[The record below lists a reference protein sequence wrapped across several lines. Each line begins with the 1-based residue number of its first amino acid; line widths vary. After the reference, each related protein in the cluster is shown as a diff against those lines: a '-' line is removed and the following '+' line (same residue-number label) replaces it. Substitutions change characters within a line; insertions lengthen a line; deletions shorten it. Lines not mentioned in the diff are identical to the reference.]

1 MKKKGKA
8 MLGLTLEGGG
18 SRTIYSCGIL
28 DVLLEE
34 KIIADY
40 LIGVSAGIGFG
51 VSYCSGQIGRN
62 LILASEYM
70 NKKEYSGIKHL
81 FNPKNKSYYN
91 MDYVYDIVPNKEL
104 PMDWEAFKNF
114 KGEIIS
120 TVTNIDTG
128 EAEYLQVP
136 RDDRKCMTLRASC
149 ALPLLFPEIEI
160 NGKKYLDGGIA
171 DSIPYKQPIKAGCDK
186 NIIILT
192 RPRDYIK
199 TDEPAMKLAIR
210 RYKKYPELCE
220 AMKTRAKRYNMS
232 VLEIKKL
239 QSEGKAFVF
248 TPKTTF
254 NVGRTE
260 NNPDKL
266 KKLYTHGYKHAK
278 WALNDLKKYLA
289 K

>member
-1 MKKKGKA
+1 

-34 KIIADY
+34 NIIADY
-40 LIGVSAGIGFG
+40 LIGVSAGIAFG

-62 LILASEYM
+62 LTLASEYM
-70 NKKEYSGIKHL
+70 NRKEYSGIKHL
-81 FNPKNKSYYN
+81 FNPKNRSYYN
-91 MDYVYDIVPNKEL
+91 MDYVYDEVPNKEL
-104 PMDWEAFKNF
+104 PMDWEAFENF

-120 TVTNIDTG
+120 TVTNIENG
-128 EAEYLQVP
+128 QAEYLSVP
-136 RDDRKCMTLRASC
+136 RDDRKNMTLRASC

-171 DSIPYKQPIKAGCDK
+171 DSIPYKQAIKAGCDK

-199 TDEPAMKLAIR
+199 TDEPAMKLAIK
-210 RYKKYPELCE
+210 RYRKYPEFCE
-220 AMKTRAKRYNMS
+220 AMLTRAKRYNEC
-232 VLEIKKL
+232 VAEIKKL
-239 QSEGKAFVF
+239 QSEGKVFVF

-260 NNPDKL
+260 GDSEKL
-266 KKLYTHGYKHAK
+266 KRLYMHGYNHAK
-278 WALNDLKKYLA
+278 WAMDDLKKYLA
-289 K
+289 R

>member
-1 MKKKGKA
+1 

-34 KIIADY
+34 KITADY
-40 LIGVSAGIGFG
+40 LIGVSAGIAFG

-62 LILASEYM
+62 LTLASEYM
-70 NKKEYSGIKHL
+70 NSKKYSGVKHL
-81 FNPKNKSYYN
+81 LNPKNRSYYN
-91 MDYVYDIVPNKEL
+91 MDYVYDAIPNKEL
-104 PMDWEAFKNF
+104 PFDWETFQAF

-120 TVTNIDTG
+120 TVTNVKTG
-128 EAEYLQVP
+128 KAEYLSVP
-136 RDDRKCMTLRASC
+136 REDRKFTYLRASC

-160 NGKKYLDGGIA
+160 NGEKYLDGGIA
-171 DSIPYKQPIKAGCDK
+171 DSIPYMQAINFGCDK

-199 TDEPAMKLAIR
+199 TDEPAMKLAVR
-210 RYKKYPELCE
+210 HYRKNPELCE
-220 AMKTRAKRYNMS
+220 AMITRAKRYNECVS
-232 VLEIKKL
+232 EIKQL
-239 QSEGKAFVF
+239 QSEGKVFVF

-260 NNPDKL
+260 GDPIKL
-266 KKLYTHGYKHAK
+266 KKLYDHGYNHAK
-278 WALNDLKKYLA
+278 WALDDLRKYLA

>member
-1 MKKKGKA
+1 

-34 KIIADY
+34 NIIADY
-40 LIGVSAGIGFG
+40 LIGVSAGIAFG

-62 LILASEYM
+62 LTLASEYM
-70 NKKEYSGIKHL
+70 NRKEYSGIKHL
-81 FNPKNKSYYN
+81 INPKNKSYYN
-91 MDYVYDIVPNKEL
+91 MDYVYDEIPNKEL
-104 PMDWEAFKNF
+104 PMDWQAFEDF

-120 TVTNIDTG
+120 TVTNIETG
-128 EAEYLQVP
+128 EAEYLSVP

-160 NGKKYLDGGIA
+160 NGKTYLDGGIA
-171 DSIPYKQPIKAGCDK
+171 DSIPYKQAIKAGCDK

-199 TDEPAMKLAIR
+199 TDEPAMKLALR
-210 RYKKYPELCE
+210 HYRKYPELCE
-220 AMKTRAKRYNMS
+220 AMLTRAKRYNET
-232 VLEIKKL
+232 VAEIKQL
-239 QSEGKAFVF
+239 QSEGKVFVF
-248 TPKTTF
+248 TPKTTY

-260 NNPDKL
+260 GDPEKL
-266 KKLYTHGYKHAK
+266 KKLYTHGYKHAR
-278 WALNDLKKYLA
+278 WALDDLRKYLA

>member
-1 MKKKGKA
+1 

-34 KIIADY
+34 NLVADY
-40 LIGVSAGIGFG
+40 LIGVSAGIAFG

-62 LILASEYM
+62 LTLASEYM
-70 NKKEYSGIKHL
+70 NSKKYSGIKHL
-81 FNPKNKSYYN
+81 LNPKNRSYYN
-91 MDYVYDIVPNKEL
+91 MDYVYDEVPNKEL
-104 PMDWEAFKNF
+104 PYDWETFKSF
-114 KGEIIS
+114 KGEVVS
-120 TVTNIDTG
+120 TVTNVETG
-128 EAEYLQVP
+128 KAEYLPVP
-136 RDDRKCMTLRASC
+136 RDDRKFTHVRASC

-160 NGKKYLDGGIA
+160 NGQKYLDGGIA
-171 DSIPYKQPIKAGCDK
+171 DSIPYMQAINFGCDK

-192 RPRDYIK
+192 RPRDYVK
-199 TDEPAMKLAIR
+199 QDEPAMKLALR
-210 RYKKYPELCE
+210 HYRKKPELCE
-220 AMKTRAKRYNMS
+220 AMMSRAKRYNEC
-232 VLEIKKL
+232 VAQIKQL

-260 NNPDKL
+260 GDPAKL
-266 KKLYTHGYKHAK
+266 KKLYDHGYNHAK
-278 WALNDLKKYLA
+278 WALNDLRKYLA

>member
-1 MKKKGKA
+1 MTA

-18 SRTIYSCGIL
+18 SRTVYTCGIL

-34 KIIADY
+34 KITADY
-40 LIGVSAGIGFG
+40 LIGVSAGIAFG

-62 LILASEYM
+62 LTLATEYM
-70 NKKEYSGIKHL
+70 NSKEYSGIKHL
-81 FNPKNKSYYN
+81 LNPKNRSYYN
-91 MDYVYDIVPNKEL
+91 MDYVYDGVPNKEL
-104 PMDWEAFKNF
+104 PFDWEAFKAY

-120 TVTNIDTG
+120 TVTNIKTG
-128 EAEYLQVP
+128 KAEYLPVP
-136 RDDRKCMTLRASC
+136 RDDKKFITLRASC

-160 NGKKYLDGGIA
+160 NGEKYLDGGIA
-171 DSIPYKQPIKAGCDK
+171 DSIPYMQAIKSGCDK

-192 RPRDYIK
+192 RPRDYVK
-199 TDEPAMKLAIR
+199 RDEPAMKLAIR
-210 RYKKYPELCE
+210 RYRKYPELCE
-220 AMKTRAKRYNMS
+220 AMATRAERYNRC
-232 VLEIKKL
+232 VEEIKQL
-239 QSEGKAFVF
+239 QREGKVFVF

-260 NNPDKL
+260 GDPVKL
-266 KKLYTHGYKHAK
+266 KKLYDHGYNHAK